1 MTVARTLLKAPFA
14 NVEVSTLYYSGTMED
29 LCLKDPLYELI
40 IGNIARSRDSD
51 DLDETWCV
59 KAAAIT
65 RSQSRI
71 STEGKPL
78 RVAEVTDKLAITKD
92 RLTQLQEKESSLSN
106 YIKKKAPLV
115 RNGNKLLM

>member
-14 NVEVSTLYYSGTMED
+14 NVEVSTLSYSGTMED

-65 RSQSRI
+65 RSQSGI
-71 STEGKPL
+71 STERKPL
-78 RVAEVTDKLAITKD
+78 RVAEVMDKLAVTKD

-106 YIKKKAPLV
+106 YIKKKGPLV
-115 RNGNKLLM
+115 RNGKKLVM